1 MVNSVKEELLVTRRE
16 DKILFARVQDG
27 KIVQLQAEDSDGGIL
42 GNIYVAKVRNI
53 VKNINAAFVE
63 FAKGQMGYL
72 PLTGQIAPIHTDGTP
87 RNDDRILIGDEL
99 IVQVTKEA
107 VKTKPPTVSCAI
119 ELPGRYAVLTRK
131 NGIVTSVSKK
141 IQDEDKRENLRCIL
155 QEYAGESYGFV
166 ARTNSASCEE
176 MTFRGE
182 IEGLVKQYE
191 QITKQG
197 IHRTV
202 YSVLYRAA
210 DGYLSQI
217 RDSLG
222 GQSTGILTDDEELYA
237 QIQTYLEAGGLQ
249 DSMPLTLW
257 DPDHGKMD
265 AVYDISRTIEKVL
278 RPKVWLRGGG
288 YLIIQPTE
296 ALIAID
302 VNTGKAISKKKDV
315 EKTFLKVNMEA
326 VEEIAR
332 QLRLR
337 NLSGMILIDFI
348 DMKDPEHKEKVLQA
362 LERATAKDPV
372 QTTVVDM
379 TALGLVEVT
388 RKKVRKSF
396 YEQLKKGQD

>member
-1 MVNSVKEELLVTRRE
+1 MNLMGLWRE
-16 DKILFARVQDG
+16 
-27 KIVQLQAEDSDGGIL
+27 
-42 GNIYVAKVRNI
+42 
-53 VKNINAAFVE
+53 
-63 FAKGQMGYL
+63 
-72 PLTGQIAPIHTDGTP
+72 
-87 RNDDRILIGDEL
+87 
-99 IVQVTKEA
+99 
-107 VKTKPPTVSCAI
+107 PTSSC
-119 ELPGRYAVLTRK
+119 
-131 NGIVTSVSKK
+131 
-141 IQDEDKRENLRCIL
+141 
-155 QEYAGESYGFV
+155 
-166 ARTNSASCEE
+166 E

-379 TALGLVEVT
+379 TALGLAGG
-388 RKKVRKSF
+388 KVRKSF

>member
-87 RNDDRILIGDEL
+87 
-99 IVQVTKEA
+99 
-107 VKTKPPTVSCAI
+107 TVSCAI

-131 NGIVTSVSKK
+131 KGIVTSVSKK

-191 QITKQG
+191 QIIKQG

-217 RDSLG
+217 RDSLD

>member
-1 MVNSVKEELLVTRRE
+1 
-16 DKILFARVQDG
+16 
-27 KIVQLQAEDSDGGIL
+27 
-42 GNIYVAKVRNI
+42 
-53 VKNINAAFVE
+53 
-63 FAKGQMGYL
+63 
-72 PLTGQIAPIHTDGTP
+72 
-87 RNDDRILIGDEL
+87 
-99 IVQVTKEA
+99 
-107 VKTKPPTVSCAI
+107 
-119 ELPGRYAVLTRK
+119 
-131 NGIVTSVSKK
+131 
-141 IQDEDKRENLRCIL
+141 
-155 QEYAGESYGFV
+155 
-166 ARTNSASCEE
+166 
-176 MTFRGE
+176 
-182 IEGLVKQYE
+182 
-191 QITKQG
+191 
-197 IHRTV
+197 
-202 YSVLYRAA
+202 
-210 DGYLSQI
+210 
-217 RDSLG
+217 
-222 GQSTGILTDDEELYA
+222 
-237 QIQTYLEAGGLQ
+237 
-249 DSMPLTLW
+249 MPLTLW

>member
-1 MVNSVKEELLVTRRE
+1 
-16 DKILFARVQDG
+16 
-27 KIVQLQAEDSDGGIL
+27 
-42 GNIYVAKVRNI
+42 
-53 VKNINAAFVE
+53 
-63 FAKGQMGYL
+63 
-72 PLTGQIAPIHTDGTP
+72 
-87 RNDDRILIGDEL
+87 
-99 IVQVTKEA
+99 
-107 VKTKPPTVSCAI
+107 
-119 ELPGRYAVLTRK
+119 
-131 NGIVTSVSKK
+131 
-141 IQDEDKRENLRCIL
+141 
-155 QEYAGESYGFV
+155 
-166 ARTNSASCEE
+166 
-176 MTFRGE
+176 
-182 IEGLVKQYE
+182 
-191 QITKQG
+191 
-197 IHRTV
+197 
-202 YSVLYRAA
+202 
-210 DGYLSQI
+210 
-217 RDSLG
+217 
-222 GQSTGILTDDEELYA
+222 LTDDEELYA
-237 QIQTYLEAGGLQ
+237 QIQTYLETGGLQ